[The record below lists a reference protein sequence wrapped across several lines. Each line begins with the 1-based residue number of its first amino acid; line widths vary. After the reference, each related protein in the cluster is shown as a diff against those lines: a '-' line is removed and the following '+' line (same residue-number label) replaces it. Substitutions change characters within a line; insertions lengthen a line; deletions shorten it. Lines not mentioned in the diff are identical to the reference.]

1 MGTEFNDHFSK
12 RTNDYGRY
20 RPSYTDKLFKYLSS
34 ISPTQDY
41 AWDCAT
47 GNGQAAIGVAK
58 YFKKVL
64 ATDASENQIK
74 NAVQNDRIDYIV
86 SAFDDIEVESHS
98 VDLIVVAQALHWFD
112 IDVFFS
118 ASSFPFSAI
127 NFSSMVCSSC

>member
-1 MGTEFNDHFSK
+1 MIGTVYKDHFFK
-12 RTNDYGRY
+12 RANDYGRY
-20 RPSYTDKLFKYLSS
+20 RPSYPDKLFKYLSS

-58 YFKKVL
+58 YFKSVL

-74 NAVQNDRIDYIV
+74 NAVQNNRIDYIV

-112 IDVFFS
+112 TDAFFLLPS
-118 ASSFPFSAI
+118 EF
-127 NFSSMVCSSC
+127 